1 MMGRATPL
9 IIEASEKER
18 AQCGSLIRRK
28 ANMNYF
34 KLSSVA
40 CAASLLL
47 AGAASATPMA
57 HMVQGI
63 GPTATNIA
71 YMRKGSPAAKAKQR
85 HRTRIDRC
93 NKAPSRC

>member
-1 MMGRATPL
+1 MGRATPL
-9 IIEASEKER
+9 IVEAPEEER
-18 AQCGSLIRRK
+18 AQYGPLIRRK
-28 ANMNYF
+28 TNMNYF

-40 CAASLLL
+40 CAASFLL

-57 HMVQGI
+57 HMAQGI

-71 YMRKGSPAAKAKQR
+71 YMQKGSRAAKAKQR
-85 HRTRIDRC
+85 HRTRLDRC